1 MVRFSDLGIEP
12 SLIDVLAQEG
22 IEEPF
27 EVQKEAIPD
36 AMLGKDICCRAP
48 TGSGKTLA
56 FGLPLIS
63 NTPEAESKRPTS
75 LILTPTRELA
85 EQIRQ
90 VLQPLARTV
99 GLDVLSVYG
108 GTPYKGQLR
117 KLNQGSDILVACPGR
132 LIDLLDR
139 KALRLDDVGIV
150 VLDEADRMADMGFME
165 PVCSIM
171 DKCKPDRQTIL
182 FSATL
187 DDDVKKIV
195 DNYQTDPI
203 QIGIGPEEVSMDSMS
218 HFFWNVKSNR
228 KAKLCAKVTDKCGR
242 SIIFCRTRAGVNR
255 LGDEMKEIGSSFTT
269 LHGGMNQKQRDKAM
283 KKFSSGRSRIL
294 IATDVASR
302 GIDVT
307 DVSCVIHFDPPDD
320 GKVYKHRS
328 GRTARAGSTGTV
340 VCLVLKS
347 QIRKYKRIQ
356 HEVGIKCRFI
366 EPNFDRLEGREF
378 IEAPPLKYDDDE
390 KKPRARRNSRNNK
403 RSRRYKKSN
412 GYKSQKS
419 DDKKGNGH
427 HKKKSHHHRN
437 KRKSKKKV
445 TYKDKRNNK
454 AKFNRR

>member
-1 MVRFSDLGIEP
+1 
-12 SLIDVLAQEG
+12 
-22 IEEPF
+22 
-27 EVQKEAIPD
+27 
-36 AMLGKDICCRAP
+36 
-48 TGSGKTLA
+48 
-56 FGLPLIS
+56 
-63 NTPEAESKRPTS
+63 
-75 LILTPTRELA
+75 
-85 EQIRQ
+85 
-90 VLQPLARTV
+90 
-99 GLDVLSVYG
+99 
-108 GTPYKGQLR
+108 
-117 KLNQGSDILVACPGR
+117 
-132 LIDLLDR
+132 
-139 KALRLDDVGIV
+139 
-150 VLDEADRMADMGFME
+150 
-165 PVCSIM
+165 M

-195 DNYQTDPI
+195 DNYQTDPV

-218 HFFWNVKSNR
+218 HFFWNVNSR
-228 KAKLCAKVTDKCGR
+228 KKPKLCSRITDKCGR

-255 LGDEMKEIGSSFTT
+255 LGDDLKEIGSSFAT

-356 HEVGIKCRFI
+356 NEVGIKCRFVD
-366 EPNFDRLEGREF
+366 PNLDRLEGREF
-378 IEAPPLKYDDDE
+378 IEAPPLKFDDE
-390 KKPRARRNSRNNK
+390 KKPRGRRNSRNNK
-403 RSRRYKKSN
+403 RSRRYKKSD

-419 DDKKGNGH
+419 DDKKLGGRD
-427 HKKKSHHHRN
+427 KKKSYRHRN

>member
-1 MVRFSDLGIEP
+1 
-12 SLIDVLAQEG
+12 
-22 IEEPF
+22 
-27 EVQKEAIPD
+27 
-36 AMLGKDICCRAP
+36 
-48 TGSGKTLA
+48 
-56 FGLPLIS
+56 
-63 NTPEAESKRPTS
+63 
-75 LILTPTRELA
+75 
-85 EQIRQ
+85 
-90 VLQPLARTV
+90 
-99 GLDVLSVYG
+99 
-108 GTPYKGQLR
+108 
-117 KLNQGSDILVACPGR
+117 
-132 LIDLLDR
+132 
-139 KALRLDDVGIV
+139 
-150 VLDEADRMADMGFME
+150 
-165 PVCSIM
+165 
-171 DKCKPDRQTIL
+171 
-182 FSATL
+182 
-187 DDDVKKIV
+187 
-195 DNYQTDPI
+195 
-203 QIGIGPEEVSMDSMS
+203 
-218 HFFWNVKSNR
+218 
-228 KAKLCAKVTDKCGR
+228 
-242 SIIFCRTRAGVNR
+242 
-255 LGDEMKEIGSSFTT
+255 MKEIGSSFTT

-378 IEAPPLKYDDDE
+378 IEAPPLKYDDE
-390 KKPRARRNSRNNK
+390 KKPRGRRNSRNNK
-403 RSRRYKKSN
+403 RSRRYRKSN

-419 DDKKGNGH
+419 GDNKGDSNQ
-427 HKKKSHHHRN
+427 KKKSYRHRS